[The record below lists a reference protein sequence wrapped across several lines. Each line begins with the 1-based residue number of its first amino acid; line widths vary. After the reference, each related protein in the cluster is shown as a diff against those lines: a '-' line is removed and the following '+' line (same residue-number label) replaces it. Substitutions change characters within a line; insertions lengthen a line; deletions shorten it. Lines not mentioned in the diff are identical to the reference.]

1 MLLSAEHISLNFGL
15 KQLLEDVTLYLNEG
29 DKIGIIGING
39 TGKSSLLRVLAGQ
52 QVPDQGAVSLDPNVQ
67 VCFLPQNP
75 AMVEGATVLEQ
86 VFHDF
91 SPDTRALLEYEAKA
105 MLTRLGITDFTQPV
119 DTLSGGQRKR
129 VALAAVLLHPADV
142 LILDE
147 PTNHLDSDMV
157 LWLEDHLRK
166 FTGGLIMVTHDR
178 YFLER
183 VCNRITELSHC
194 RIRHY
199 EANYSKYLEQKTQ
212 QEEMDQ
218 AAQRKRQSI
227 LRVEYQW
234 IMRGAQARRTKNK
247 DRIARYE
254 QLKAQAGP
262 VSDGAVEMATLSSR
276 LGRKTVELDHVTK
289 AFGEHIVLQD
299 FTYHIARDDR
309 VGIVGRNGAGKS
321 TLLNLIAGKLAP
333 DSGTVDWGETVRLGY
348 FSQEGRELDPR
359 QRVYDFIHEI
369 AGEVKTREGNFSA
382 TQMMEHFLFPTQLQ
396 GQPIGKLSG
405 GERRRL
411 YLLSILMAAP
421 NILLLDEPT
430 NDLDVTTLAIL
441 EEYLETFPGAV
452 LAVSH
457 DRYFLDKM
465 AAQIFEVGEGGAV
478 RRYSGNY
485 SDYLAKRREE
495 TPAPKEERKKPAAG
509 KPARQRKLKF
519 TFKEQREYD
528 TIEADIAALEARI
541 AQREG
546 EMLACGSDYG
556 KLQDLTKDQQADQA
570 ALEEKM
576 ERWLYLTDLAER
588 DRRPGGI
595 NGRPARSQPAQRGGG
610 MFGKVGPLPA
620 AAGCATLAL
629 LVRGLAI
636 PGWLKWDETDLVSP
650 RFFGIHCMIHP
661 NTKKAS
667 LEGKPFSMVWFRDR
681 TRCYSRMIPASRQV
695 SMVSSSQVDTWTSPM
710 WALPSRS
717 MDRRDWPMP
726 PPMVRGSSPSRSI
739 LWKVSSRRSSQ
750 PAAVSWRSRA
760 AGSTRMPMEE
770 SSMARP
776 STLSHRRMSP
786 LRVQSS

>member
-15 KQLLEDVTLYLNEG
+15 KQLLDDVTLYLNEG

-75 AMVEGATVLEQ
+75 EMVAGATVLEQ

-105 MLTRLGITDFTQPV
+105 MLTRLGITDFAQPV

-254 QLKAQAGP
+254 ELKAQAGP

-289 AFGEHIVLQD
+289 AFGDHVVLRD

-333 DSGTVDWGETVRLGY
+333 DSGTVDWGETVRIGY

-382 TQMMEHFLFPTQLQ
+382 TQMMERFLFPTQLQ

-509 KPARQRKLKF
+509 KPARQKKLKF

-576 ERWLYLTDLAER
+576 DRWLYLTDLAEK
-588 DRRPGGI
+588 I
-595 NGRPARSQPAQRGGG
+595 AAQ
-610 MFGKVGPLPA
+610 
-620 AAGCATLAL
+620 
-629 LVRGLAI
+629 
-636 PGWLKWDETDLVSP
+636 E
-650 RFFGIHCMIHP
+650 
-661 NTKKAS
+661 N
-667 LEGKPFSMVWFRDR
+667 
-681 TRCYSRMIPASRQV
+681 
-695 SMVSSSQVDTWTSPM
+695 
-710 WALPSRS
+710 
-717 MDRRDWPMP
+717 
-726 PPMVRGSSPSRSI
+726 
-739 LWKVSSRRSSQ
+739 
-750 PAAVSWRSRA
+750 
-760 AGSTRMPMEE
+760 
-770 SSMARP
+770 
-776 STLSHRRMSP
+776 
-786 LRVQSS
+786 

>member
-15 KQLLEDVTLYLNEG
+15 KQLLDDVTLYLNEG

-75 AMVEGATVLEQ
+75 EMVAGATVLEQ

-194 RIRHY
+194 HIRHY

-289 AFGEHIVLQD
+289 AFGDHVVLRD

-382 TQMMEHFLFPTQLQ
+382 TQMMERFLFPTQLQ

-509 KPARQRKLKF
+509 KPARQKKLKF

-556 KLQDLTKDQQADQA
+556 KLQELTKDQQADQA

-576 ERWLYLTDLAER
+576 ERWLYLTDLAEK
-588 DRRPGGI
+588 I
-595 NGRPARSQPAQRGGG
+595 AAQ
-610 MFGKVGPLPA
+610 
-620 AAGCATLAL
+620 
-629 LVRGLAI
+629 
-636 PGWLKWDETDLVSP
+636 E
-650 RFFGIHCMIHP
+650 
-661 NTKKAS
+661 N
-667 LEGKPFSMVWFRDR
+667 
-681 TRCYSRMIPASRQV
+681 
-695 SMVSSSQVDTWTSPM
+695 
-710 WALPSRS
+710 
-717 MDRRDWPMP
+717 
-726 PPMVRGSSPSRSI
+726 
-739 LWKVSSRRSSQ
+739 
-750 PAAVSWRSRA
+750 
-760 AGSTRMPMEE
+760 
-770 SSMARP
+770 
-776 STLSHRRMSP
+776 
-786 LRVQSS
+786 

>member
-15 KQLLEDVTLYLNEG
+15 KQLLDDVTLYLNEG

-52 QVPDQGAVSLDPNVQ
+52 QVPDQGTVSLDPNVQ

-129 VALAAVLLHPADV
+129 VALATVLLHPADV

-147 PTNHLDSDMV
+147 PTNHLDSEMV
-157 LWLEDHLRK
+157 AWLEDRLRK

-194 RIRHY
+194 HIRHY
-199 EANYSKYLEQKTQ
+199 EANYSKYLELKTQ
-212 QEEMDQ
+212 QEEMEQ

-254 QLKAQAGP
+254 ELKAQAAP
-262 VSDGAVEMATLSSR
+262 ETDGAVEMATLSSR
-276 LGRKTVELDHVTK
+276 LGRKTVELDHVSK
-289 AFGEHIVLQD
+289 AFGDHVVLRD

-321 TLLNLIAGKLAP
+321 TLLNLIAGKLTP
-333 DSGTVDWGETVRLGY
+333 DSGTVDWGETVRIGY

-359 QRVYDFIHEI
+359 QRVYDFIHEV
-369 AGEVKTREGNFSA
+369 AGQVKTREGNFSA
-382 TQMMEHFLFPTQLQ
+382 TQMMERFLFPTQLQ

-411 YLLSILMAAP
+411 YLLSLLMEAP

-465 AAQIFEVGEGGAV
+465 AHQIFEVGEEGQV
-478 RRYSGNY
+478 TRYSGNY
-485 SDYLAKRREE
+485 SDYLDKRQATSAPAQEE
-495 TPAPKEERKKPAAG
+495 KAEKKPAG
-509 KPARQRKLKF
+509 KPARQKKLKF

-528 TIEADIAALEARI
+528 TIEADIAA
-541 AQREG
+541 
-546 EMLACGSDYG
+546 
-556 KLQDLTKDQQADQA
+556 
-570 ALEEKM
+570 
-576 ERWLYLTDLAER
+576 
-588 DRRPGGI
+588 RRPASPS
-595 NGRPARSQPAQRGGG
+595 GRGRCW
-610 MFGKVGPLPA
+610 PA
-620 AAGCATLAL
+620 AATTA
-629 LVRGLAI
+629 
-636 PGWLKWDETDLVSP
+636 
-650 RFFGIHCMIHP
+650 
-661 NTKKAS
+661 
-667 LEGKPFSMVWFRDR
+667 
-681 TRCYSRMIPASRQV
+681 
-695 SMVSSSQVDTWTSPM
+695 
-710 WALPSRS
+710 
-717 MDRRDWPMP
+717 
-726 PPMVRGSSPSRSI
+726 
-739 LWKVSSRRSSQ
+739 SSR
-750 PAAVSWRSRA
+750 
-760 AGSTRMPMEE
+760 T
-770 SSMARP
+770 
-776 STLSHRRMSP
+776 
-786 LRVQSS
+786 

>member
-1 MLLSAEHISLNFGL
+1 MLLSTEHISLNFGL

-52 QVPDQGAVSLDPNVQ
+52 QVPDQGTVSLDPNVQ

-105 MLTRLGITDFTQPV
+105 MLTRLGIADFTQPV
-119 DTLSGGQRKR
+119 DTLSGGQRTR
-129 VALAAVLLHPADV
+129 VALATVLLHPADV

-254 QLKAQAGP
+254 ELKAQAAP
-262 VSDGAVEMATLSSR
+262 ETDGAVEMATLSSR
-276 LGRKTVELDHVTK
+276 LGRKTVELDHVSK
-289 AFGEHIVLQD
+289 AFGDHVVLRD

-321 TLLNLIAGKLAP
+321 TLLNLIAGKLTP
-333 DSGTVDWGETVRLGY
+333 DSGTVDWGETVRIGY

-359 QRVYDFIHEI
+359 QRVYDFIHEV
-369 AGEVKTREGNFSA
+369 AGQVKTREGNFSA
-382 TQMMEHFLFPTQLQ
+382 TQMMERFLFPTQLQ

-411 YLLSILMAAP
+411 YLLSLLMEAP

-465 AAQIFEVGEGGAV
+465 AHQIFEVGEEGQV
-478 RRYSGNY
+478 TRYSGNY
-485 SDYLAKRREE
+485 SDYLDKRQATSAPAQEE
-495 TPAPKEERKKPAAG
+495 KAEKKPAG
-509 KPARQRKLKF
+509 KPARQKKLKF

-556 KLQDLTKDQQADQA
+556 KLQDLTKEQEADQA

-588 DRRPGGI
+588 I
-595 NGRPARSQPAQRGGG
+595 AAQ
-610 MFGKVGPLPA
+610 
-620 AAGCATLAL
+620 
-629 LVRGLAI
+629 
-636 PGWLKWDETDLVSP
+636 
-650 RFFGIHCMIHP
+650 
-661 NTKKAS
+661 
-667 LEGKPFSMVWFRDR
+667 EG
-681 TRCYSRMIPASRQV
+681 
-695 SMVSSSQVDTWTSPM
+695 
-710 WALPSRS
+710 
-717 MDRRDWPMP
+717 
-726 PPMVRGSSPSRSI
+726 
-739 LWKVSSRRSSQ
+739 
-750 PAAVSWRSRA
+750 
-760 AGSTRMPMEE
+760 
-770 SSMARP
+770 
-776 STLSHRRMSP
+776 
-786 LRVQSS
+786 

>member
-52 QVPDQGAVSLDPNVQ
+52 PVPDQGTVSLDPNVQ

-105 MLTRLGITDFTQPV
+105 MLTRLGIADFTQPV

-129 VALAAVLLHPADV
+129 VALATVLLHPADV

-254 QLKAQAGP
+254 ELKAQAAP
-262 VSDGAVEMATLSSR
+262 ETDGAVEMATLSSR
-276 LGRKTVELDHVTK
+276 LGRKTVELDHVSK
-289 AFGEHIVLQD
+289 AFGDHVVLRD

-321 TLLNLIAGKLAP
+321 TLLNLIAGKLTP
-333 DSGTVDWGETVRLGY
+333 DSGTVDWGETVRIGY

-359 QRVYDFIHEI
+359 QRVYDFIHEV
-369 AGEVKTREGNFSA
+369 AGQVKTREGNFSA
-382 TQMMEHFLFPTQLQ
+382 TQMMERFLFPTQLQ

-411 YLLSILMAAP
+411 YLLSLLMEAP

-465 AAQIFEVGEGGAV
+465 AHQIFEVGEEGQV
-478 RRYSGNY
+478 TRYSGNY
-485 SDYLAKRREE
+485 SDYLDKRQATSAPAQEE
-495 TPAPKEERKKPAAG
+495 KAEKKPAG
-509 KPARQRKLKF
+509 KPARQKKLKF

-556 KLQDLTKDQQADQA
+556 KLQDLTKEQEADQA

-588 DRRPGGI
+588 I
-595 NGRPARSQPAQRGGG
+595 AAQ
-610 MFGKVGPLPA
+610 
-620 AAGCATLAL
+620 
-629 LVRGLAI
+629 
-636 PGWLKWDETDLVSP
+636 
-650 RFFGIHCMIHP
+650 
-661 NTKKAS
+661 
-667 LEGKPFSMVWFRDR
+667 EG
-681 TRCYSRMIPASRQV
+681 
-695 SMVSSSQVDTWTSPM
+695 
-710 WALPSRS
+710 
-717 MDRRDWPMP
+717 
-726 PPMVRGSSPSRSI
+726 
-739 LWKVSSRRSSQ
+739 
-750 PAAVSWRSRA
+750 
-760 AGSTRMPMEE
+760 
-770 SSMARP
+770 
-776 STLSHRRMSP
+776 
-786 LRVQSS
+786 

>member
-254 QLKAQAGP
+254 ELKAQAAP
-262 VSDGAVEMATLSSR
+262 ETDGAVEMATLSSR

-289 AFGEHIVLQD
+289 AFGDHVVLWD

-321 TLLNLIAGKLAP
+321 TLLNLIAGKLTP
-333 DSGTVDWGETVRLGY
+333 DSGTVDWGETVRIGY

-359 QRVYDFIHEI
+359 QRVYDFIHEV
-369 AGEVKTREGNFSA
+369 AGQVKTREGNFSA
-382 TQMMEHFLFPTQLQ
+382 TQMMERFLFPTQLQ

-411 YLLSILMAAP
+411 YLLSLLMEAP

-465 AAQIFEVGEGGAV
+465 AHQIFEVGEGGQV
-478 RRYSGNY
+478 TRYSGNY
-485 SDYLAKRREE
+485 SDYLDKRQATSAPAQEE
-495 TPAPKEERKKPAAG
+495 KAEKKPAG
-509 KPARQRKLKF
+509 KPARQKKLKF

-588 DRRPGGI
+588 I
-595 NGRPARSQPAQRGGG
+595 AAQ
-610 MFGKVGPLPA
+610 
-620 AAGCATLAL
+620 
-629 LVRGLAI
+629 
-636 PGWLKWDETDLVSP
+636 
-650 RFFGIHCMIHP
+650 
-661 NTKKAS
+661 
-667 LEGKPFSMVWFRDR
+667 EG
-681 TRCYSRMIPASRQV
+681 
-695 SMVSSSQVDTWTSPM
+695 
-710 WALPSRS
+710 
-717 MDRRDWPMP
+717 
-726 PPMVRGSSPSRSI
+726 
-739 LWKVSSRRSSQ
+739 
-750 PAAVSWRSRA
+750 
-760 AGSTRMPMEE
+760 
-770 SSMARP
+770 
-776 STLSHRRMSP
+776 
-786 LRVQSS
+786 

>member
-1 MLLSAEHISLNFGL
+1 ME
-15 KQLLEDVTLYLNEG
+15 
-29 DKIGIIGING
+29 
-39 TGKSSLLRVLAGQ
+39 
-52 QVPDQGAVSLDPNVQ
+52 
-67 VCFLPQNP
+67 
-75 AMVEGATVLEQ
+75 
-86 VFHDF
+86 
-91 SPDTRALLEYEAKA
+91 
-105 MLTRLGITDFTQPV
+105 
-119 DTLSGGQRKR
+119 
-129 VALAAVLLHPADV
+129 
-142 LILDE
+142 
-147 PTNHLDSDMV
+147 
-157 LWLEDHLRK
+157 
-166 FTGGLIMVTHDR
+166 
-178 YFLER
+178 
-183 VCNRITELSHC
+183 
-194 RIRHY
+194 
-199 EANYSKYLEQKTQ
+199 
-212 QEEMDQ
+212 Q

-254 QLKAQAGP
+254 ELKAQAAP
-262 VSDGAVEMATLSSR
+262 ETDGAVEMATLSSR
-276 LGRKTVELDHVTK
+276 LGRKTVELDHVSK
-289 AFGEHIVLQD
+289 AFGDHVVLRD

-321 TLLNLIAGKLAP
+321 TLLNLIAGKLTP
-333 DSGTVDWGETVRLGY
+333 DSGTVDWGETVRIGY

-382 TQMMEHFLFPTQLQ
+382 TQMMERFLFPTQLQ

-576 ERWLYLTDLAER
+576 DRWLYLTDLAEK
-588 DRRPGGI
+588 I
-595 NGRPARSQPAQRGGG
+595 AAQ
-610 MFGKVGPLPA
+610 
-620 AAGCATLAL
+620 
-629 LVRGLAI
+629 
-636 PGWLKWDETDLVSP
+636 E
-650 RFFGIHCMIHP
+650 
-661 NTKKAS
+661 N
-667 LEGKPFSMVWFRDR
+667 
-681 TRCYSRMIPASRQV
+681 
-695 SMVSSSQVDTWTSPM
+695 
-710 WALPSRS
+710 
-717 MDRRDWPMP
+717 
-726 PPMVRGSSPSRSI
+726 
-739 LWKVSSRRSSQ
+739 
-750 PAAVSWRSRA
+750 
-760 AGSTRMPMEE
+760 
-770 SSMARP
+770 
-776 STLSHRRMSP
+776 
-786 LRVQSS
+786 

>member
-52 QVPDQGAVSLDPNVQ
+52 QVPDQGTVSLDPNVQ

-129 VALAAVLLHPADV
+129 VALATVLLHPADV

-147 PTNHLDSDMV
+147 PTNHRDSEMV
-157 LWLEDHLRK
+157 AGLEDRLRK

-194 RIRHY
+194 HIRHY
-199 EANYSKYLEQKTQ
+199 EANYSKYLELKTQ
-212 QEEMDQ
+212 QEEMEQ

-254 QLKAQAGP
+254 ELKAQAAP
-262 VSDGAVEMATLSSR
+262 ETDGAVEMATLSSR
-276 LGRKTVELDHVTK
+276 LGRKTVELDHVSK
-289 AFGEHIVLQD
+289 AFGDHVVLRD

-321 TLLNLIAGKLAP
+321 TLLNLIAGKLTP
-333 DSGTVDWGETVRLGY
+333 DSGTVDWGETVRIGY

-382 TQMMEHFLFPTQLQ
+382 TQMMERFLFPTQLQ

-495 TPAPKEERKKPAAG
+495 TPAPKEEKAEKKPAG
-509 KPARQRKLKF
+509 KPARQKKLKF

-556 KLQDLTKDQQADQA
+556 KLQDLTKEQEADQA

-588 DRRPGGI
+588 I
-595 NGRPARSQPAQRGGG
+595 AAQ
-610 MFGKVGPLPA
+610 
-620 AAGCATLAL
+620 
-629 LVRGLAI
+629 
-636 PGWLKWDETDLVSP
+636 
-650 RFFGIHCMIHP
+650 
-661 NTKKAS
+661 
-667 LEGKPFSMVWFRDR
+667 EG
-681 TRCYSRMIPASRQV
+681 
-695 SMVSSSQVDTWTSPM
+695 
-710 WALPSRS
+710 
-717 MDRRDWPMP
+717 
-726 PPMVRGSSPSRSI
+726 
-739 LWKVSSRRSSQ
+739 
-750 PAAVSWRSRA
+750 
-760 AGSTRMPMEE
+760 
-770 SSMARP
+770 
-776 STLSHRRMSP
+776 
-786 LRVQSS
+786 